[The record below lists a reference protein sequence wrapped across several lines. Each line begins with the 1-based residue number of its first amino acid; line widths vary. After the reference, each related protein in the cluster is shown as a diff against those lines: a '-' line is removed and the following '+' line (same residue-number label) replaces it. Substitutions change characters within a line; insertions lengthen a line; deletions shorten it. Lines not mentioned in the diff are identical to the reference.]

1 MELRHLQY
9 FVTVAEELHFGR
21 AAARLNMTQPPLS
34 QQIKQFEEE
43 LGFPLFHRSKRVV
56 ELTAAGKVFL
66 HEVRGVLHQLDKAVD
81 HARHTAR
88 GELGKIIIGFVGTA
102 TYDILPPVVREFREL
117 YPSVSIEL
125 KQLSVPQQLGALLN
139 GELDI
144 GFLHPTSPHE
154 ELVSRLMKQSECI
167 FAIPKNHPLAKK
179 EAVTIEDIRHEP
191 IISLSQESWPSLYQ
205 HFVLLCEKYGFSPNI
220 VQEAAEYQMVIGLV
234 TAGIGIAV
242 IPKSARRLFNL
253 DVVYRSIEGEQLL
266 AEWTISYRRENHNPA
281 LFHLVHH
288 ILHRTEP
295 ESEA

>member
-21 AAARLNMTQPPLS
+21 AATRLNMTQPPLS

-43 LGFPLFHRSKRVV
+43 LGFPLFHRSKRAV

-66 HEVRGVLHQLDKAVD
+66 HEVRGVLQQLGKAVD

-102 TYDILPPVVREFREL
+102 TYDILPPVVREFREM
-117 YPSVSIEL
+117 YPSVSMEL
-125 KQLSVPQQLGALLN
+125 KQLSVQQQRRALLN
-139 GELDI
+139 GEIDI
-144 GFLHPTSPHE
+144 GFLHPSAPHDQ
-154 ELVSRLMKQSECI
+154 LISRLMKRSECI
-167 FAIPKNHPLAKK
+167 FAIPKNHPLAEK
-179 EAVTIEDIRHEP
+179 ETVSIKDTENEP
-191 IISLSQESWPSLYQ
+191 IISLSKESWPSLYQ
-205 HFVLLCEKYGFSPNI
+205 HFVLVCEKYGFSPNI

-234 TAGIGIAV
+234 TAGIGIAI
-242 IPKSARRLFNL
+242 IPQSARRLLNL
-253 DVVYRSIEGEQLL
+253 DVVYRSIEDEKIL

-288 ILHRTEP
+288 ILHRP
-295 ESEA
+295 EAE

>member
-102 TYDILPPVVREFREL
+102 TYDILPPVVREFRER

-125 KQLSVPQQLGALLN
+125 QQLSVPQQLEALLN
-139 GELDI
+139 GEIDI
-144 GFLHPTSPHE
+144 GFLHPTSPQE
-154 ELVSRLMKQSECI
+154 ELVNRLMKQSECI
-167 FAIPKNHPLAKK
+167 
-179 EAVTIEDIRHEP
+179 
-191 IISLSQESWPSLYQ
+191 
-205 HFVLLCEKYGFSPNI
+205 
-220 VQEAAEYQMVIGLV
+220 
-234 TAGIGIAV
+234 
-242 IPKSARRLFNL
+242 
-253 DVVYRSIEGEQLL
+253 
-266 AEWTISYRRENHNPA
+266 
-281 LFHLVHH
+281 
-288 ILHRTEP
+288 
-295 ESEA
+295 